1 MGAQSS
7 PTSDSNDWGR
17 HCGSQNVEF
26 LWLQNSARSAAR
38 KLVTL
43 LRLALRKAAQKTV
56 PETKPEVV
64 RVAGQ
69 SGALQLP
76 KGAIAAR
83 LG

>member
-1 MGAQSS
+1 M
-7 PTSDSNDWGR
+7 
-17 HCGSQNVEF
+17 EF
-26 LWLQNSARSAAR
+26 LAPKPGPQRGPL
-38 KLVTL
+38 TGD
-43 LRLALRKAAQKTV
+43 LATAGIKKAAQKTV